1 MTQAYE
7 RARERVSN
15 EADAYEGGEERP
27 LAGYVRIMSTY
38 GAGVVGLGT
47 VAALTRRPL
56 PVRPRAADI
65 ALVALATAKVS
76 RLFTRDVVTSPLRAP
91 FARFKS
97 GGGPSEVNED
107 ARGHGSRHAV
117 GELLTCP
124 FCMGQW
130 VATGFVFGLL
140 FAPRITRQVAGTFA
154 ALEAVD
160 FLQFGRAIAEHA
172 ATSSE

>member
-7 RARERVSN
+7 VARDRASE
-15 EADAYEGGEERP
+15 EADAYAAGAERP
-27 LAGYVRIMSTY
+27 LAGYVRVMGTY

-47 VAALTRRPL
+47 LAALTRRPL
-56 PVRPRAADI
+56 PVRPSAGDI

-91 FARFKS
+91 FTKFKS
-97 GGGPSEVNED
+97 AGGPAEVNED
-107 ARGHGSRHAV
+107 VRGHGARHAV

-130 VATGFVFGLL
+130 VATGFAFGLL